1 MKLNNKGFAITSVL
15 YGLLILFVVFTG
27 TYLSLLGAK
36 KNKLDKITEDIEKKY
51 DFNIPLSENE
61 PIEDTYTAPY
71 TGKYTFDNTC
81 IRYLY
86 KGNVYEKSELCNA
99 STLTTIECHGS
110 GDECE

>member
-36 KNKLDKITEDIEKKY
+36 KNKLDNITKDIEAKY
-51 DFNIPLSENE
+51 NFNIKLEKNE
-61 PIEDTYTAPY
+61 TIGDTYTAPY
-71 TGKYTFDNTC
+71 TGKYTFNTC
-81 IRYLY
+81 TMYLY

-99 STLTTIECHGS
+99 STLNTIECHRS